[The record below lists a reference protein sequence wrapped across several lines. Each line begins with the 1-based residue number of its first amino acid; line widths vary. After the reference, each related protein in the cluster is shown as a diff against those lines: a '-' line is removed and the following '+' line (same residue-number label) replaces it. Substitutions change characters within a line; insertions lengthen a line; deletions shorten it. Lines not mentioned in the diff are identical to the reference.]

1 VLIELLVTQSKDRM
15 QAGKAAWEG
24 RTDKHLF
31 DYLDAELGSQYQ
43 DLQNLLFALLKVAE
57 MFK

>member
-1 VLIELLVTQSKDRM
+1 LIELLVTQSKDRM

-43 DLQNLLFALLKVAE
+43 DLQNLLFALLKV
-57 MFK
+57 